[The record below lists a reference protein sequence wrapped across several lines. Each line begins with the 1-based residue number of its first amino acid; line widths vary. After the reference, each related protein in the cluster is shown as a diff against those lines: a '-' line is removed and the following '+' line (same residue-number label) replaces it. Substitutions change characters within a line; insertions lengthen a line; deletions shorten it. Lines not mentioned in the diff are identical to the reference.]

1 MTDENSSSLKSRAHV
16 EHPATAVALVG
27 FMGAGKTTVGTA
39 LASRLN
45 WRFVDLDELIQARD
59 GRKIQGIF
67 QQSGEGA
74 FRELERVALRDAI
87 QSCHRSP
94 TVLSLGGGAF
104 IDNTNQALL
113 RENEVPAVFLDASGE
128 DLFQRCAQPEVVRP
142 LRRDR
147 DQFFALYELRRPAYL
162 RADLCIATGGKD
174 IPAIVEEIISRLRL
188 DSTSGVLK

>member
-1 MTDENSSSLKSRAHV
+1 
-16 EHPATAVALVG
+16 
-27 FMGAGKTTVGTA
+27 MGAGKTTVGKA

-59 GRKIQGIF
+59 GRKILEIF
-67 QQSGEGA
+67 EQSGESA
-74 FRELERVALRDAI
+74 FRELERVALTAAVRSSERDA
-87 QSCHRSP
+87 

-113 RENEVPAVFLDASGE
+113 RENEIPAVFLDASGE
-128 DLFQRCAQPEVVRP
+128 ELFRRCAQPEVVRP

-147 DQFFALYELRRPAYL
+147 DQFFALYEQRRPAYL
-162 RADLCIATGGKD
+162 RADLCIATGGKG
-174 IPAIVEEIISRLRL
+174 IPAIVEEIVSRLGL